1 MIFFKILLL
10 PNIALFS
17 DFSQALYGYSQNSS
31 MYIQVNV
38 PRNGDHINP
47 FYPSL
52 VVSAPASYGDS
63 NVKAHFFWLFMGL
76 QDLQS
81 PISCKWPVRF
91 FIGIIA
97 LYAKKNRGDIERY
110 VYTYVLTWI
119 CPLIIYFLVKSNNY
133 LSKSALKSGEK
144 YN

>member
-1 MIFFKILLL
+1 
-10 PNIALFS
+10 
-17 DFSQALYGYSQNSS
+17 

-76 QDLQS
+76 QDPQS

-110 VYTYVLTWI
+110 VYITANGYTCLEKLTTEKCKQQAKQPEKKILKIKILWKFS
-119 CPLIIYFLVKSNNY
+119 LQY
-133 LSKSALKSGEK
+133 LS
-144 YN
+144 